1 MQLPLKLALLLLILS
16 ITPISAN
23 AKMDDVKNQT
33 STAQDSIKI
42 DHYLDLSR
50 KYYTVK
56 TDSAIYYS
64 NKALQLSQNSNNEK
78 LIIKSQLECFYNFSA
93 ISDMAKAREAL
104 NEAEAIAY
112 ILNDSL
118 SICRVHYC
126 LGYHYA
132 LISKYDSAIYQ
143 YNKSLTF
150 CKSQKDNRNK
160 INNLIGL
167 GQVYYERGDLELAL
181 SKYVEAF
188 KLEEIRHDDSTKLSL
203 LINMANIYADEH
215 QREKAISYYNQA
227 MEIALELKN
236 EDTLSVL
243 YNNLAIIYQN
253 DSDYNKA
260 LTFYEKSLD
269 INKKANNKA
278 GVALCLNNIGENYFK
293 MGDSEKAIV
302 CLRESLST
310 NRQLQLE
317 TEIIYNLETLSQIY
331 LSLGNF
337 KQAFIYLDEGITL
350 TKKLKTQG
358 KRSDLLKLLAEYYNK
373 TGNNKKAYSTIIAY
387 NSLKDSIQQKSRTDK
402 IVELQTKF
410 DSEKKE
416 KENEILRVKNQFTQE
431 KLEQERMRAKYL
443 FIFSFL
449 ALAVIILIFIL
460 FRSKI
465 KINNQIKI
473 INGKLEESNS
483 KLKIMNATKDKFFSI
498 IAHDLRSPFNAI
510 LGFSELIKNEV
521 KEGKNITTIEEFN
534 DNIHES
540 ANSLFTLLENLLQWA
555 NDQRGVLEF
564 TPTQIDLYQLIQS
577 NLTIFKL
584 KAADKS
590 IKIFSDIKPNTVA
603 FGDVNMVNT
612 IIRNL
617 ISNALKF
624 TDKDGEI
631 FLSTVLDGNFI
642 HLSVKDTGIG
652 ISEND
657 QDKLFILDG
666 NFTTKGTND
675 ESGSGLGLILCKEFV
690 MKNGGEIWVESE
702 ENKGSNFIF
711 SLKSA

>member
-23 AKMDDVKNQT
+23 AKMDDVKNQI

-42 DHYLDLSR
+42 EHYLDLSR

-64 NKALQLSQNSNNEK
+64 NKALLLSQNSNNEK
-78 LIIKSQLECFYNFSA
+78 LIIKSQLECFYNYSA
-93 ISDMAKAREAL
+93 ISNMAKAREAI

-143 YNKSLTF
+143 YNKSLKF
-150 CKSQKDNRNK
+150 CKSLKDNRNK

-167 GQVYYERGDLELAL
+167 GRVYYERGDFELAL
-181 SKYVEAF
+181 SKYLEAF
-188 KLEEIRHDDSTKLSL
+188 KLVEVQHDPSTKLSL
-203 LINMANIYADEH
+203 LIDMANIYADEQ

-278 GVALCLNNIGENYFK
+278 SVALCLNNIGENYFK

-350 TKKLKTQG
+350 TKKLKTLG

-373 TGNNKKAYSTIIAY
+373 TENNKKAYSTIIAY

-402 IVELQTKF
+402 IVELQAQF

-416 KENEILRVKNQFTQE
+416 KENEILRISNQFTQE
-431 KLEQERMRAKYL
+431 KLAKERIRTNYL

-449 ALAVIILIFIL
+449 ALTVIILIFVL
-460 FRSKI
+460 FRSKVKIHKRI
-465 KINNQIKI
+465 KVINE
-473 INGKLEESNS
+473 KLEESNS

-510 LGFSELIKNEV
+510 LGFSELIKYEV

-555 NDQRGVLEF
+555 KDQRGMLEF
-564 TPTQIDLYQLIQS
+564 TPTQIDLYELIQS
-577 NLTIFKL
+577 NISIFKL
-584 KAADKS
+584 KANDKS
-590 IKIFSDIKPNTVA
+590 IKLFSDIKPNTVA

-612 IIRNL
+612 IVRNL

-624 TDKDGEI
+624 TDKNGEI
-631 FLSTVLDGNFI
+631 FLSTILDGDFI
-642 HLSVKDTGIG
+642 HLSVKDNGIG
-652 ISEND
+652 ICKND
-657 QDKLFILDG
+657 QDKLFRLDG
-666 NFTTKGTND
+666 NFTTMGTND
-675 ESGSGLGLILCKEFV
+675 ETGSGLGLILCKEFV
-690 MKNGGEIWVESE
+690 KKNGGEIWVESE